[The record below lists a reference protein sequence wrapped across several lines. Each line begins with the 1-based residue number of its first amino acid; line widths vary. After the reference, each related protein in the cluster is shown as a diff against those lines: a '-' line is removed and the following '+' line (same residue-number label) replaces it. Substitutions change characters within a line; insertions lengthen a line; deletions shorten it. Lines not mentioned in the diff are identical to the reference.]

1 MKTAEPK
8 VPSVRIGH
16 PLPFDSR
23 KVGRV
28 RLIASDSKSDR
39 PLKVSGVR
47 ILHLPPLVPRISAIT
62 SVSGTDEGRSTRSG
76 PTIVDDPWCNG
87 STAGFG
93 PVSQG
98 SNP

>member
-1 MKTAEPK
+1 MKTAEPT

-16 PLPFDSR
+16 PLPFR
-23 KVGRV
+23 KVGGV
-28 RLIASDSKSDR
+28 RLIASDSKSDG
-39 PLKVSGVR
+39 PSKAPEVR